1 MYFTIEGLT
10 ISFGGLIAVDQLSF
24 TVEKGMIVSV
34 IGPNGAGKTTTF
46 NLITGFLKP
55 DRGRILFKE
64 NEIVGLPP
72 HKIARHGITRTF
84 QKTNVFPNVS
94 VLEAVIMGCY
104 RRIENSY
111 WEILVRTARF
121 KRLEKEIRDK
131 ALDILKFL
139 GIEERQ
145 DVLTKNLPYGQQR
158 LLEIA
163 IGLASAPELLLLDE
177 PASGMNPHEAEN
189 VLSIITDIK
198 ERGLTIL
205 LVEHNMDVV
214 MNISDHIVVLDHGR
228 KICEGDPGA
237 VQEDD
242 RVLEA
247 YLGRGFLDAQG

>member
-94 VLEAVIMGCY
+94 VLEAVIMRCY
-104 RRIENSY
+104 RRIDNSY
-111 WEILVRTARF
+111 W
-121 KRLEKEIRDK
+121 
-131 ALDILKFL
+131 
-139 GIEERQ
+139 
-145 DVLTKNLPYGQQR
+145 
-158 LLEIA
+158 
-163 IGLASAPELLLLDE
+163 
-177 PASGMNPHEAEN
+177 
-189 VLSIITDIK
+189 
-198 ERGLTIL
+198 
-205 LVEHNMDVV
+205 
-214 MNISDHIVVLDHGR
+214 
-228 KICEGDPGA
+228 
-237 VQEDD
+237 
-242 RVLEA
+242 
-247 YLGRGFLDAQG
+247 

>member
-1 MYFTIEGLT
+1 MYFTIEGLS